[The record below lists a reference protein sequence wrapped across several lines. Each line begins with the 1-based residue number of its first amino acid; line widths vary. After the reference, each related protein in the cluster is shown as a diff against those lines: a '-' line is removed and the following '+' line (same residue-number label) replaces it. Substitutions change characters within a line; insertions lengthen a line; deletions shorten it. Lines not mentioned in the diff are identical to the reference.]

1 MRAARMS
8 KNEFVSELGARER
21 KKKEKKHGDERCLLL
36 LRVDVMKLILED
48 DIIQIGESLWT
59 PWTPCQLRWKVPHV
73 EERRTMCKASWKD
86 KNDHLVLGKGFQ
98 TGKPKAL

>member
-48 DIIQIGESLWT
+48 DIIQIGESL
-59 PWTPCQLRWKVPHV
+59 
-73 EERRTMCKASWKD
+73 
-86 KNDHLVLGKGFQ
+86 
-98 TGKPKAL
+98 